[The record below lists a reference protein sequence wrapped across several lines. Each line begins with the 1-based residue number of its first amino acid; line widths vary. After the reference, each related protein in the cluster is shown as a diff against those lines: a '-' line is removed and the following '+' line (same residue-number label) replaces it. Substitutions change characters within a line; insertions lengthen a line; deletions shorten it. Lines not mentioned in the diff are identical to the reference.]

1 MMRFRN
7 FGKRNELA
15 GELAV
20 GAGHDEVSPAEPQVE
35 KNPGEKNHDDIGE
48 ARSTDDDNILEKI
61 PTPDVQ
67 AGVKKVEAVTL
78 TWTRNELILAYFL

>member
-1 MMRFRN
+1 MVRFRN

-15 GELAV
+15 GELAI
-20 GAGHDEVSPAEPQVE
+20 GTGTEDVSPVEPQVE
-35 KNPGEKNHDDIGE
+35 KRAGEKNGDEIGE
-48 ARSTDDDNILEKI
+48 SKSTDDDNILEKI
-61 PTPDVQ
+61 PTPDGQ